1 MKTLKTISI
10 LFLSLVIISCS
21 KKDDDNGGGSAPEA
35 EFSATINGGGF
46 GSNYSSRLGF
56 YSSDYSGNGL
66 TLAVTDE
73 NTNIIRIFL
82 NNTGGFGSGITKIIN
97 DVATNG
103 FVTSVVIRDQA
114 NQVTY
119 NASEGE
125 INILEN
131 RQNPE
136 NEDGRLISG
145 NFTITATSGSGPS
158 ITMNGNFK
166 HFAY

>member
-1 MKTLKTISI
+1 MKTLITLSI

-21 KKDDDNGGGSAPEA
+21 KKDDGDDGGSAPEA

-56 YSSDYSGNGL
+56 YSSDYSDNGL

-73 NTNIIRIFL
+73 NTNIVRIFL
-82 NNTGGFGSGITKIIN
+82 NQTGGFGSGITKIIN

-103 FVTSVVIRDQA
+103 FVTSVVIRDQT

-131 RQNPE
+131 QENPE

-145 NFTITATSGSGPS
+145 NFTITATSGSGPA
-158 ITMNGNFK
+158 ITMSGNFK
-166 HFAY
+166 NFAY